1 MNDRSNNNASAK
13 EESQEKKVGQLTEPQ
28 RLHPERRPTGYDNSD
43 WPSKNSRNRR
53 KD

>member
-1 MNDRSNNNASAK
+1 MNDRSKNVSGK
-13 EESQEKKVGQLTEPQ
+13 EEPTEKKVGQLTEPQ

-43 WPSKNSRNRR
+43 WPSKKSRNQR